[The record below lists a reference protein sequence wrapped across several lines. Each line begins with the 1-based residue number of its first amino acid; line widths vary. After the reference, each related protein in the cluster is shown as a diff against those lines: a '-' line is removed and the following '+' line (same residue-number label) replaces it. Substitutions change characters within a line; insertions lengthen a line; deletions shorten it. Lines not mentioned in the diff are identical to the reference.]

1 MVAAHGN
8 RAWYS
13 LFASSLPLFETL
25 ADCELVLS
33 YAIVPWRRSS
43 LAIAVCE
50 SVSASAKSKMAA
62 LEGGESDGS
71 ASCYLHLGDMVSLY
85 AEGLG
90 TAVAGFISTLG

>member
-1 MVAAHGN
+1 
-8 RAWYS
+8 
-13 LFASSLPLFETL
+13 
-25 ADCELVLS
+25 
-33 YAIVPWRRSS
+33 
-43 LAIAVCE
+43 
-50 SVSASAKSKMAA
+50 MAA